1 MGQAQGEYL
10 NTLSSLDALFRLRL
24 HTAGEAAAAA
34 KLLEKLGNSSYHSG
48 MDAAIPS

>member
-10 NTLSSLDALFRLRL
+10 NTLSSLDALFRLRP